1 MYDLVR
7 KIDEGSQ
14 SVVYEALQKKTK
26 RKYAVKIIRKRDQDI
41 IFNLKTQFRILR
53 NLDHPNIVK
62 AYNLFID
69 EKLGIHHLV
78 LEYC

>member
-26 RKYAVKIIRKRDQDI
+26 RKYAVKVIKKRDQDI
-41 IFNLKTQFRILR
+41 IINLKTQFRILR

-78 LEYC
+78 L

>member
-14 SVVYEALQKKTK
+14 SVVYEASQKKTK
-26 RKYAVKIIRKRDQDI
+26 RKYAVKVIKKRDQDI
-41 IFNLKTQFRILR
+41 IINLKTQFRILR

-78 LEYC
+78 L